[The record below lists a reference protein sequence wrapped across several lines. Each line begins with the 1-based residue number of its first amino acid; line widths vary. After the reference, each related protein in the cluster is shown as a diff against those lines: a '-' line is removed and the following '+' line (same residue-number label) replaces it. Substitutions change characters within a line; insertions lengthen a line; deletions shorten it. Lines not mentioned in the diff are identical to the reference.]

1 MPYTPPRAPT
11 AKRIDMRTLVASLD
25 PAWRD
30 PAEVYLFPNGRKFTE
45 PQGSPPATEP
55 LWLGTGYA
63 TSDGKGFYQASTSQ
77 MILYGTIP

>member
-45 PQGSPPATEP
+45 P
-55 LWLGTGYA
+55 LWLGTVYA